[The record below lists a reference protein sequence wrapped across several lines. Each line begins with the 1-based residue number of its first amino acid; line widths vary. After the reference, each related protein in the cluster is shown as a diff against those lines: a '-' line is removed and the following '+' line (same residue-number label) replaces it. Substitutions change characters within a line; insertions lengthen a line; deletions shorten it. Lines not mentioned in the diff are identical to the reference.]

1 MSNLLKAGLDFVLQN
16 PEDHDQSDA
25 HSCIIG
31 HALNLAD
38 ISPRDHYFQ
47 PSLAAPL
54 LGLTK
59 SQYVDVFGCE
69 NNLEAIKIA
78 QYVIAVNQDQ
88 ESIS

>member
-1 MSNLLKAGLDFVLQN
+1 MSKLLKAGLDFVLEN
-16 PEDHDQSDA
+16 PDDHDQQSA

-54 LGLTK
+54 LGLTR
-59 SQYVDVFGCE
+59 SQFNDVFGCE
-69 NNLEAIKIA
+69 SNQEAIEIA
-78 QYVIAVNQDQ
+78 QYVVAVNQDQ
-88 ESIS
+88 EAML